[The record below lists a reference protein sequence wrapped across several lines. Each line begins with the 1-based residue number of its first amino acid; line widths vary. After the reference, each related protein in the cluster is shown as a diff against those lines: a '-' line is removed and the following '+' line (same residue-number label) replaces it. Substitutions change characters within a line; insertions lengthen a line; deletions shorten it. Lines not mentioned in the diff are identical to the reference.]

1 MTEHTDNVKNVLDVV
16 AVFTTVGTFLEV
28 ISPVFG
34 FIGAVVGVMRI
45 AEMVTGKPFSEIIG
59 WKKEKSDAIDE

>member
-1 MTEHTDNVKNVLDVV
+1 MTEHHDTAKNVLDVV

-34 FIGAVVGVMRI
+34 LIGAIVGLMRI
-45 AEMVTGKPFSEIIG
+45 VEMITGKPFSEIIG
-59 WKKEKSDAIDE
+59 WKKGGSDAVDK

>member
-1 MTEHTDNVKNVLDVV
+1 MTEHNDTVKHVLDV
-16 AVFTTVGTFLEV
+16 AAIFTTMGTFFEV

-45 AEMVTGKPFSEIIG
+45 AEMVTGKPFSELIG
-59 WKKEKSDAIDE
+59 WKKEKQNALDK

>member
-34 FIGAVVGVMRI
+34 FIGAVVGLMRI
-45 AEMVTGKPFSEIIG
+45 YEMATGKEFHTLFKR
-59 WKKEKSDAIDE
+59 KKDDAVDK

>member
-1 MTEHTDNVKNVLDVV
+1 MTEHNETVKHVLDV
-16 AVFTTVGTFLEV
+16 AAIFTTVGTFLEV

-45 AEMVTGKPFSEIIG
+45 AEMITGKPFSEIIG
-59 WKKEKSDAIDE
+59 WKKEDKNALDK

>member
-1 MTEHTDNVKNVLDVV
+1 MTEHNETVKHVLDV
-16 AVFTTVGTFLEV
+16 AAIFTTLGTFLEV

-45 AEMVTGKPFSEIIG
+45 AEMITGKPFSEIIR
-59 WKKEKSDAIDE
+59 WKKEKSDAIDK